1 MQRLPSRMEIQF
13 YHTCPFRPREV
24 QRGELRLGGLPGG
37 IGIKVGKM
45 IRSRRKPGQCLS
57 ARNHKRNH
65 YQTAPFHA
73 ESLRSATTPG
83 YGRRMD
89 DWKVRDCECVD
100 AVGSNNCVW
109 DARIR
114 TDNAR
119 RRSEER

>member
-1 MQRLPSRMEIQF
+1 MQRLPSRMEILF

-65 YQTAPFHA
+65 YQRRLSMPSSTVRHHAPVMGGEWMIGKFA
-73 ESLRSATTPG
+73 TVSALTH
-83 YGRRMD
+83 
-89 DWKVRDCECVD
+89 
-100 AVGSNNCVW
+100 SQS
-109 DARIR
+109 R
-114 TDNAR
+114 TFK
-119 RRSEER
+119 SSILL